1 MAETLDCTMDANYPL
16 EYKKGVYYVKTLSLS
31 LQIEN

>member
-1 MAETLDCTMDANYPL
+1 MAETLDCTMDTNYPL
-16 EYKKGVYYVKTLSLS
+16 EYRKGVYYVKMLCFS